1 MAYKNRLGDSR
12 LGKNLT
18 NLDHLVLDTISA
30 ADALF
35 THTAVSGSLIL
46 PTVTTAAPVNGS
58 VYFDAATGRLYVYDS
73 TAQYWRYFAPTGH
86 T

>member
-30 ADALF
+30 EDALF
-35 THTAVSGSLIL
+35 THTAVSGSLTI
-46 PTVTTAAPVNGS
+46 PSVTTAAPVNGS
-58 VYFDAATGRLYVYDS
+58 VYFDAATGRLYVYQS
-73 TAQYWRYFAPTGH
+73 TTNHWRYFIPVGQV
-86 T
+86 

>member
-35 THTAVSGSLIL
+35 THTTVSGSLIL
-46 PTVTTAAPVNGS
+46 PTVITATPVHGS
-58 VYFDAATGRLYVYDS
+58 VYFDTATKELKVYDS
-73 TAQYWRYFAPTGH
+73 TTNQWRYYQSTGH
-86 T
+86 S